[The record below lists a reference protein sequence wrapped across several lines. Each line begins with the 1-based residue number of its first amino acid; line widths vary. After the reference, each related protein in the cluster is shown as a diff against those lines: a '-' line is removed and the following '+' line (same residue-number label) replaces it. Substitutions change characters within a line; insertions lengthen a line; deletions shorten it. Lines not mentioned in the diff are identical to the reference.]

1 MSAEALILARD
12 PLDKTAV
19 LAIRR
24 VVPGLLPKDIQIQ
37 VEFHRVSGNLQILKA
52 RAEKAH
58 RRHIADKGMLRRNL
72 RDDAISRHHIE
83 DIQMLN
89 NGSG

>member
-1 MSAEALILARD
+1 MTAEALILARD

-24 VVPGLLPKDIQIQ
+24 VVPGLLAKEIQ
-37 VEFHRVSGNLQILKA
+37 VKVQLDRVSGYPQILKA

-58 RRHIADKGMLRRNL
+58 RRHIANKRMFRCNL
-72 RDDAISRHHIE
+72 RDNAIRRHNIE